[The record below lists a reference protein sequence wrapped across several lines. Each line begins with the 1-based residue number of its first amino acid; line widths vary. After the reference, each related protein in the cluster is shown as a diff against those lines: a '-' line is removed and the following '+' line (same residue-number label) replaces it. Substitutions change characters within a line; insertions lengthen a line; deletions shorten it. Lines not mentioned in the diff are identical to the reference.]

1 MPQMPQKLKKHYN
14 KAFFFG
20 AESGE
25 SVGNLGHFIL
35 FLPDYS
41 HNTNPDTLSNDIDL
55 A

>member
-1 MPQMPQKLKKHYN
+1 MPHMPQKLKKHYN

-20 AESGE
+20 AESGA

-35 FLPDYS
+35 LLPDYL
-41 HNTNPDTLSNDIDL
+41 HTNLDILSNDSDL